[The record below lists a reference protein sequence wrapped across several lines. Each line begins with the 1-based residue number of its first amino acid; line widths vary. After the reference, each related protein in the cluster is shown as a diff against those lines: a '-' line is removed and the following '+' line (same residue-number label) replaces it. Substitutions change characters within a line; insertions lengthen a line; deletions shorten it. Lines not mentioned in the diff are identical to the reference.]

1 MPIKPVIDNPSLD
14 TPIIRTQAGNNQ
26 SAIRQIAA
34 NAVQTLEKIPYSAIA
49 LLARIAVAD
58 VFWRSGQTK
67 VDGWQITDTTFE
79 LFREEY
85 RVPLLP
91 PELAAYLATIQEH
104 LFAVLLLVG
113 FASRLSALGLLG
125 MTLVIQLFVYPANY
139 PDHLL
144 WAAALLLIVARGPGA
159 LSLDHL
165 LWRRRR

>member
-1 MPIKPVIDNPSLD
+1 MSFKQTLD
-14 TPIIRTQAGNNQ
+14 K
-26 SAIRQIAA
+26 
-34 NAVQTLEKIPYSAIA
+34 AVGILEKIPHSAIA
-49 LLARIAVAD
+49 LLARVAAAD

-67 VDGWQITDTTFE
+67 VDGWQITETTFA

-104 LFAVLLLVG
+104 VFSVLLLVG
-113 FASRLSALGLLG
+113 LASRLSALGLLG

-144 WAAALLLIVARGPGA
+144 WAAALLLIAARGPGA
-159 LSLDHL
+159 ISLDHWL
-165 LWRRRR
+165 CRLWRK

>member
-1 MPIKPVIDNPSLD
+1 MVIKQGID
-14 TPIIRTQAGNNQ
+14 R
-26 SAIRQIAA
+26 
-34 NAVQTLEKIPYSAIA
+34 AVGLVEKIPYSAIA

-67 VDGWQITDTTFE
+67 VDGWQITETTFD

-91 PELAAYLATIQEH
+91 AEFAAYLATIQEH
-104 LFAVLLLVG
+104 LFSVLLLVG
-113 FASRLSALGLLG
+113 LASRLSALGLLG

-144 WAAALLLIVARGPGA
+144 WAAALLLIVARGPGVI
-159 LSLDHL
+159 SLDHL
-165 LWRRRR
+165 LWRKFR

>member
-1 MPIKPVIDNPSLD
+1 MTIK
-14 TPIIRTQAGNNQ
+14 
-26 SAIRQIAA
+26 
-34 NAVQTLEKIPYSAIA
+34 QTLNRAAAILERIPYGAIA
-49 LLARIAVAD
+49 LLARVAVAD

-67 VDGWQITDTTFE
+67 VDGWQITDTTFD
-79 LFREEY
+79 LFRDEY

-104 LFAVLLLVG
+104 LFSVLLLVG
-113 FASRLSALGLLG
+113 LASRLSALGLFG

-144 WAAALLLIVARGPGA
+144 WGAALLLIIARGPGV

-165 LWRRRR
+165 IWRKLPG